1 MFQQNRE
8 GFKCVKKSLIRLYV
22 LSIIT
27 AIVFISLG
35 IFILKFLKTKE
46 ADQLNSGVRDET
58 SEY

>member
-1 MFQQNRE
+1 
-8 GFKCVKKSLIRLYV
+8 V

-27 AIVFISLG
+27 AIVFISLA